1 MRLARWPRA
10 ATVPNCPPSAATATA
25 RRWRVLAGELS
36 LEDAVAITT
45 RHTRQYA
52 KRQMTW
58 FRRDRRIVWLDAG
71 DGPAAD
77 LADEAADLVR
87 RLTA

>member
-1 MRLARWPRA
+1 MAI
-10 ATVPNCPPSAATATA
+10 TA
-25 RRWRVLAGELS
+25 RR
-36 LEDAVAITT
+36 
-45 RHTRQYA
+45 TRQYA

-87 RLTA
+87 RLIV